1 MTTVTEIIE
10 CPICLDEINLTQVSN
25 RVTTECG
32 HTFHCNCLMQ
42 SCATMGFGCPYCR
55 TAMATAPE
63 EDEESENE
71 EDEEEQEPFSDDVLR
86 GFRFFFNNVNNEEH
100 DHEDVL
106 EQQEDEEEAEAEAE
120 AVLPKPSA
128 AFITAALVAQGV
140 TMEQLVKI
148 LLQDHDEYEDEEL
161 EFDLIDE
168 EVWGQMRTIIS
179 NYQPQQQD
187 QEQPQTVEQ
196 AVEDQPQTQEPQTQV
211 QVQAHAEAKTSAPN
225 PQRRREFMSHV

>member
-1 MTTVTEIIE
+1 MSTVTDIIE
-10 CPICLDEINLTQVSN
+10 CPICLDAIDTTQVSN

-63 EDEESENE
+63 EDEESDYEDD
-71 EDEEEQEPFSDDVLR
+71 EDEEEEEEPFSDDVLR
-86 GFRFFFNNVNNEEH
+86 GFRFFFNNVYNEEH

-106 EQQEDEEEAEAEAE
+106 EQQEDEEEA

-128 AFITAALVAQGV
+128 AFITEALAAQGV

-148 LLQDHDEYEDEEL
+148 LLQDHDEYEEEEQ
-161 EFDLIDE
+161 EFDRISE
-168 EVWGQMRTIIS
+168 EVWGQMRIIIT
-179 NYQPQQQD
+179 NYQPQEQQ
-187 QEQPQTVEQ
+187 EQ
-196 AVEDQPQTQEPQTQV
+196 AVEVQPQPQEPQTQV
-211 QVQAHAEAKTSAPN
+211 QVQEQVQVQAEAKTSAPN